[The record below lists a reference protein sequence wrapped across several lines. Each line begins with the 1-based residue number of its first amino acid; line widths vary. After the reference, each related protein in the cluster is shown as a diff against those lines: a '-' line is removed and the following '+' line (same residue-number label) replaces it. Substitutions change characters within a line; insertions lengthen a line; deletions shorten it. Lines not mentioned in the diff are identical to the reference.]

1 MRKTKPFLIF
11 YPERHSLTRKQRP
24 SCERT
29 WTMKFFIDS
38 ADINEIKEAY
48 SLGVVDGV
56 TTNPSLISKTGRP
69 LKEVIKD
76 ICEIVKG
83 PISAEVISLD
93 ADGMYKEGLE
103 LAKIHDN
110 VVVKVPMTEAGLQA
124 VKRFSAEKIKTNV
137 TLVFTPLQALL
148 VAKAGGTMVSP
159 FIGRL
164 DDISTDGLTAVKQMV
179 QIFDNYDYS
188 TQILAAS
195 IRNPI
200 HLLESA
206 LAGAH
211 IATIPYKVI
220 KQLTHHPLTDKGIEI
235 FLNDYHKSN
244 QQNV

>member
-1 MRKTKPFLIF
+1 
-11 YPERHSLTRKQRP
+11 
-24 SCERT
+24 
-29 WTMKFFIDS
+29 MKFFIDS
-38 ADINEIKEAY
+38 ADINEIKEVQT
-48 SLGVVDGV
+48 LGLVDGV
-56 TTNPSLISKTGRP
+56 TTNPSLIAKTGRP
-69 LKEVIKD
+69 IRDVIKD

-93 ADGMYKEGLE
+93 AEGMYKEGLE

-124 VKRFSAEKIKTNV
+124 VRKFSAERIKTNV

-159 FIGRL
+159 FVGRL
-164 DDISTDGLTAVKQMV
+164 DDISTDGMNAVRQMV
-179 QIFDNYDYS
+179 QIFENYDFN
-188 TQILAAS
+188 TQILVAS

-200 HLLESA
+200 HLLDAA

-211 IATIPYKVI
+211 IATIPHKVI

-235 FLNDYHKSN
+235 FLNDYKKSN
-244 QQNV
+244 Q

>member
-1 MRKTKPFLIF
+1 
-11 YPERHSLTRKQRP
+11 
-24 SCERT
+24 
-29 WTMKFFIDS
+29 MKFFIDS
-38 ADINEIKEAY
+38 ADINEIKEVQ
-48 SLGVVDGV
+48 SLGLVDGV
-56 TTNPSLISKTGRP
+56 TTNPSLIAKTGRP
-69 LKEVIKD
+69 IKDVIKD

-83 PISAEVISLD
+83 PISAEVIALD
-93 ADGMYKEGLE
+93 AEGMYKEGLE

-110 VVVKVPMTEAGLQA
+110 VVIKVPMTEAGLQA
-124 VKRFSAEKIKTNV
+124 VRKFSAEKIKTNV

-164 DDISTDGLTAVKQMV
+164 DDISTDGRTAVRQMV
-179 QIFDNYDYS
+179 QIFQNYNFA

-200 HLLESA
+200 HLLDAA

-211 IATIPYKVI
+211 IATVPHKVI

-235 FLNDYHKSN
+235 FLNDYKKSN
-244 QQNV
+244 Q